1 MKILHMIM
9 ERFQK
14 ILRIRY
20 FEIDKICQ
28 EFNIP
33 ISAAAALQFCNANN
47 LISTMIIGMDRPSH
61 IQQNLDFLNFK
72 IEKEFWEK
80 LKKNNLIDERSPT
93 PN

>member
-1 MKILHMIM
+1 MHSKDRPYILFVAKKI
-9 ERFQK
+9 
-14 ILRIRY
+14 Y

-33 ISAAAALQFCNANN
+33 IAAAALQFCNAND

-61 IQQNLDFLNFK
+61 VQQNLDFLNFK